1 MAAAGAKR
9 KRRKP
14 APKRKPKSS
23 TAQPTTLRPLPRRA
37 RLPRTRT
44 PIKEHGLIGEVLVA
58 KRKSD
63 EHSMQRLLRLPPE
76 TPDQPYGSIKP
87 MNNIMVLLSRLR
99 KCFRASKIGTTRG
112 ATSK

>member
-14 APKRKPKSS
+14 APKRKPKPS
-23 TAQPTTLRPLPRRA
+23 TAQPATLGPLPRRA

-58 KRKSD
+58 QRKSD

-76 TPDQPYGSIKP
+76 KAPDQLTEAFNP
-87 MNNIMVLLSRLR
+87 
-99 KCFRASKIGTTRG
+99 
-112 ATSK
+112 

>member
-14 APKRKPKSS
+14 APKRKPKPS
-23 TAQPTTLRPLPRRA
+23 TAQPAALRPLPRRA

-58 KRKSD
+58 QRKSD

-76 TPDQPYGSIKP
+76 KAPDQLTEAFNP
-87 MNNIMVLLSRLR
+87 
-99 KCFRASKIGTTRG
+99 
-112 ATSK
+112 